1 MKNRNDKLNYIKNL
15 IREEVK
21 SVLGGKK
28 RFLYEMEDSPKPE
41 LVVMPPSD
49 RGTDI
54 YINNVTKA
62 YNLLILQ
69 GFNSQFL
76 RINPERVLASAIL
89 QKGKGTNDYIKLV
102 LTSKDKNFK
111 FAAKDF
117 KIDSKGENIILNFIH
132 PDAVSF
138 WGELE
143 IFIPT
148 FIKVKID

>member
-28 RFLYEMEDSPKPE
+28 STKPE
-41 LVVMPPSD
+41 LVVMSPSD

-76 RINPERVLASAIL
+76 RINPERVLASARL

-117 KIDSKGENIILNFIH
+117 KIDSQGKDIILNFIH